1 MPIEETIGLKGGMV
15 ERGSLTLCSFGRPY
29 NLAVLTRP
37 FGKVIHDLAQNYN
50 GSLAVSEFRKLEK
63 LATKSRKAELDVQFL
78 KNCQAFGVYPKFISF
93 DLPNVCNS
101 DAVYIRKRLLR
112 TSILR
117 RTQEK
122 KKLDTDLE
130 K

>member
-1 MPIEETIGLKGGMV
+1 MPIE
-15 ERGSLTLCSFGRPY
+15 
-29 NLAVLTRP
+29 
-37 FGKVIHDLAQNYN
+37 
-50 GSLAVSEFRKLEK
+50 AVSEFRKLESLTTK
-63 LATKSRKAELDVQFL
+63 LRKAELDVQFL
-78 KNCQAFGVYPKFISF
+78 KNCQVFGVYPKFISF

-101 DAVYIRKRLLR
+101 DPVYIRKRLLR

-130 K
+130 KQ